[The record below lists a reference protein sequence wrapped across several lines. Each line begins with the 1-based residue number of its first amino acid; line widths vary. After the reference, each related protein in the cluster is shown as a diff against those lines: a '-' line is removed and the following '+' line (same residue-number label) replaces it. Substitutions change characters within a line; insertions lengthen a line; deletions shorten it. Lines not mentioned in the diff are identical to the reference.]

1 MSFVGLCFITPFLIY
16 QADAVK
22 SFSKS
27 CFLMITFLLLD
38 ILYFPAPAI
47 KGSSQCVL
55 KYGAREALDITKKFM
70 KEVVRILM
78 KHHGLT
84 LLLH

>member
-1 MSFVGLCFITPFLIY
+1 
-16 QADAVK
+16 
-22 SFSKS
+22 
-27 CFLMITFLLLD
+27 MITFLLLD

-55 KYGAREALDITKKFM
+55 KYGAPEALDVTRKFM
-70 KEVVRILM
+70 NEPVRTLM
-78 KHHGLT
+78 KHHGFT